1 MSDKNENI
9 SGDLKWLRQ
18 TKEARE
24 ITKKILDFGVSQ
36 FQILKII
43 ESLSLEL
50 EDGSTTLA
58 IKDAVRT
65 AIEASERKIKNKKE
79 LVL

>member
-1 MSDKNENI
+1 MSSDDIKRD
-9 SGDLKWLRQ
+9 SKWLDQLR
-18 TKEARE
+18 ESRE
-24 ITKKILDFGVSQ
+24 IVKKINEYGVTQ

-50 EDGSTTLA
+50 EDRSTMLA

-65 AIEASERKIKNKKE
+65 AIEASEIEIQEEKE
-79 LVL
+79 LIL

>member
-1 MSDKNENI
+1 LSEENNI
-9 SGDLKWLRQ
+9 SGDLRWLKQ
-18 TKEARE
+18 VKESRE
-24 ITKKILDFGVSQ
+24 IAKKILDFGVSQ

-50 EDGSTTLA
+50 EDGSVTLA

-65 AIEASERKIKNKKE
+65 AIEVSEQKIKNKKE

>member
-1 MSDKNENI
+1 MSHNNVKSD
-9 SGDLKWLRQ
+9 SKWLEQLR
-18 TKEARE
+18 ESRE
-24 ITKKILDFGVSQ
+24 IVKKINEYGVTQ

-50 EDGSTTLA
+50 EDRSTTLA

-65 AIEASERKIKNKKE
+65 AIEASEVELQEEKE
-79 LVL
+79 LIL